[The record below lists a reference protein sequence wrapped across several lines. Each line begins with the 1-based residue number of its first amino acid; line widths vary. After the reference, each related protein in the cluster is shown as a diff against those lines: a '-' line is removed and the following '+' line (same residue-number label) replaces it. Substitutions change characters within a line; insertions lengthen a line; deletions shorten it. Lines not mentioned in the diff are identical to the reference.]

1 MTKKRIYDVAK
12 EYDVSSQ
19 AMLAIVRDLGYD
31 VKSHMSSADEQMLE
45 SIRKKFEEEKETFR
59 QKIKKEK
66 TGAEERKK
74 QEQEAQLSRQER
86 KRRGQNKKGS
96 FVPKLQP
103 APTRPTI
110 KKDRKKRPKRKR
122 RETDRREVEASV
134 RRTLAQLEVGSR
146 QTRKRYRDRADKD
159 TTIADEEENVLR
171 VSEFVSV
178 AELAGQMGV
187 KPTDVISKSLSMGLM
202 VTINQRLD
210 MDTIVMLADEFDFE
224 VEPLSEY
231 GEDILE
237 EEIEEEERLAPRPP
251 VVTIMGH
258 VDHGKTS
265 LLDNIRKS
273 NVIAGEVGGITQHIG
288 AHEVELED
296 GNKVTF
302 LDTPG
307 HEAFTAMRARGAKIT
322 DIVVLVVAA
331 DDDVMP
337 QTIEA
342 IDHAR
347 AAEVPIVV
355 AINKI
360 DRPQADPEKIKR
372 QLSEHGVLVED
383 WGGKIS
389 CIQISAKTGEN
400 VDKLLET
407 LVLEAEVLELTADPD
422 KKAKGTIIE
431 SKLDPGKGPVATV
444 LVQSG
449 ILDVGDTF
457 VTGIYSG
464 SVRAMMDERGRRVE
478 KAGPSVP
485 VQIFRVDGMPQ
496 AGDSFAVLSSERE
509 TREISRKRQQLKRE
523 QDYRK
528 IRKIGLGDIHGRI
541 QEGQV
546 KDLNLI
552 VKGDVDG
559 SVEALCESLV
569 QLGGDKD
576 GQEEVRVNIIHKG
589 VGAITESDTLLASAS
604 EAIIIGFH
612 VRPEPRARELA
623 AQEKV
628 DIRSYRV
635 IYEAL
640 EDVKAALLGLLS
652 PDLTEEIIGAAEV
665 RQIFNVSKVGTIA
678 GCFVSSGT
686 IKRGSAVRL
695 IRDGVT
701 VYESKLSSL
710 KRFKDDAR
718 EVASGYECGMA
729 IEGYNDIKA
738 GDVIEAYEVVEV
750 ARSL

>member
-635 IYEAL
+635 IYKAL

>member
-635 IYEAL
+635 IYKAL
-640 EDVKAALLGLLS
+640 EDVKAAWLGLLS